1 MWMTVT
7 IIVMFVNFMEY
18 VHADETI
25 IIENEEY
32 WISDPRRYEVTEPNP
47 YVKYYAR
54 NIVFAPLWPL
64 LLLRLI
70 GRGIAVI
77 MVDAFRSE

>member
-1 MWMTVT
+1 
-7 IIVMFVNFMEY
+7 MFVNFMEY
-18 VHADETI
+18 VHADRTI
-25 IIENEEY
+25 VIENEEY
-32 WISDPRRYEVTEPNP
+32 WISDFRRYEITEPNP
-47 YVKYYAR
+47 YIKYHAR